1 MGFTVLR
8 CLLVLV
14 LCVLVLP
21 ACGSDAS
28 HNVLLITLDTVRADR
43 FGCYGYEAADTPAID
58 RLAKN
63 GVLFEQAFTA
73 VPITLPS
80 HTTILTGVYP
90 PEHGVRDNGLKTLNQ
105 DLTTMAEVFKDHGY
119 NTAAFVGASV
129 LDAAFGLDRGFDA
142 YDDDMASGGGVP
154 GDPQRPA
161 NEVVDGALRWLDEK
175 GDDLFFCWVH
185 FYDAHT
191 PYSPPAPYSTRFAQS
206 PYDGEIAFVDSQV
219 ARLVDWLNSSGMG
232 GRTLVVIAG
241 DHGEGLGDHGEPDHC
256 MFVYDTTMRV
266 PMVFSLPGVIPGAT
280 RITASVGVID
290 IFPTLVDY
298 LGFGEVFP
306 SSGRSLTGALTT
318 GEIDSGAQYGESQY
332 PFNSYG
338 WCPQRCLITDEW
350 KYIRAP
356 TPELYDRINDTVEL
370 VNLAPGKKALAEEFD
385 RKLAAIEGAMIE
397 STATGEA
404 LTAEELRR
412 LTALGYSAG
421 GSRSTAGIDLSS
433 LKDPKEMV
441 GYLEKTQEA
450 LGLLKESKVA
460 EAETIIRKLIA
471 ENPGDFV
478 LLNRLGTAFRK
489 MGDEPKAIDYLR
501 LALKAHAEGGL
512 GNKISVAAAYSN
524 LGALIVKTDMNE
536 AIRLFRTACT
546 LDPINEGA
554 RENLG
559 RVLQRQGYLA
569 LCGEDWGEGLKLL
582 REAHGAI
589 PGHKEIRSHL
599 ARGLAACPVDALRDS
614 DEALRLA
621 EALCAETDRQNPE
634 FLDTLAI
641 AYASAGRFDDAIEAC
656 NDAVTAARKANRKI
670 PAGIQE
676 RCRLFQSRQPYRRF
690 P

>member
-1 MGFTVLR
+1 MGPKVLR
-8 CLLVLV
+8 AVLLFMLTAII
-14 LCVLVLP
+14 LP

-28 HNVLLITLDTVRADR
+28 YNVLLITLDTVRADR
-43 FGCYGYEAADTPAID
+43 FGCYGYEGADTPTID
-58 RLAKN
+58 RLAKS

-90 PEHGVRDNGLKTLNQ
+90 PEHGVRDNGQKTLNR
-105 DLTTMAEVFKDHGY
+105 DLPTMAEVFKDHDY
-119 NTAAFVGASV
+119 NTAAFVAASV

-161 NEVVDGALRWLDEK
+161 NEVVDAALRWLGEIE
-175 GDDLFFCWVH
+175 GDPFFCWVH
-185 FYDAHT
+185 LYDAHT
-191 PYSPPAPYSTRFAQS
+191 PYSPPAPYGARFES
-206 PYDGEIAFVDSQV
+206 DPYDGEIAFVDSQV
-219 ARLVDWLNSSGMG
+219 ARLVDWLGSSGAG
-232 GRTLVVIAG
+232 GCTLVVVAG

-280 RITASVGVID
+280 RIPGSVGVID
-290 IFPTLVDY
+290 IFPTLVEF
-298 LGFGEVFP
+298 LGFDDSIA
-306 SSGRSLTGALTT
+306 SSGRSLAGALTA
-318 GEIDSGAQYGESQY
+318 GEIDSAAQYGESEY
-332 PFNSYG
+332 PFQSYG
-338 WCPQRCLITDEW
+338 WCPQRCLITEQW

-356 TPELYDRINDTVEL
+356 TPELYDRINDTGEL
-370 VNLAPGKKALAEEFD
+370 VNLAPVKKALAEEFD
-385 RKLAAIEGAMIE
+385 RKLAAIEGAMVR
-397 STATGEA
+397 TATVGEG

-421 GSRSTAGIDLSS
+421 GSRSTDGIDLSS

-441 GYLEKTQEA
+441 GYLEETQAA
-450 LGLLKESKVA
+450 LGLLKDGKVA
-460 EAETIIRKLIA
+460 EAETIIGRLIA

-489 MGDEPKAIDYLR
+489 AGDEPKAIDYLR
-501 LALKAHAEGGL
+501 LALKAHEEGGL

-524 LGALIVKTDMNE
+524 LGALLVKTDMDE
-536 AIRLFRTACT
+536 AIRLFRTACA
-546 LDPINEGA
+546 LDPINQGA

-559 RVLQRQGYLA
+559 RVLHRQGYLA
-569 LCGEDWGEGLKLL
+569 LCGEDWGEGLELL
-582 REAHGAI
+582 REGLEAI
-589 PGHKEIRSHL
+589 PGHKEIRNQLSRSL
-599 ARGLAACPVDALRDS
+599 AVCPVDALRNS

-621 EALCAETDRQNPE
+621 EALCAETGRRNPE

-641 AYASAGRFDDAIEAC
+641 AYASAGRFDDALGAC
-656 NDAVTAARKANRKI
+656 NEAVTAARKANRKI
-670 PAGIQE
+670 PAAIQE
-676 RCRLFQSRQPYRRF
+676 RYRLFQSRQPYRRF